1 MLLIQDKAQ
10 LNRADI
16 NIKQALRIEASR
28 KRFAVINGDKL
39 HLVNNLD
46 RLIFDTLKSD
56 DLYNV
61 EVYQLRE

>member
-1 MLLIQDKAQ
+1 MLLIQDKTQ

-39 HLVNNLD
+39 HLVNDLE
-46 RLIFDTLKSD
+46 RLIFDTLSTQ
-56 DLYNV
+56 DLYQV
-61 EVYQLRE
+61 EVYQLI

>member
-1 MLLIQDKAQ
+1 MLMILDKAQ
-10 LNRADI
+10 LNKADI

-28 KRFAVINGDKL
+28 KRFAVIDGEKL

-61 EVYQLRE
+61 EVYQLR

>member
-1 MLLIQDKAQ
+1 MLMIQDKAQ

-46 RLIFDTLKSD
+46 RLVFDTLRGD
-56 DLYNV
+56 ELYNV